1 MTFNNHKGFSYDAE
15 RASAAD
21 GSHPQP
27 IGGWREYAGAQFSL
41 GYYWNFEKVGEY
53 PNDFLRFMVMYA
65 FRWEPWEVPNPPA
78 MVRAGKGQRAPH
90 ATRIRAAAFGL
101 LAAACARRA
110 ARTSPVAGG

>member
-21 GSHPQP
+21 GSHHNLSVVA
-27 IGGWREYAGAQFSL
+27 EYAGAQFSL

-65 FRWEPWEVPNPPA
+65 F
-78 MVRAGKGQRAPH
+78 
-90 ATRIRAAAFGL
+90 
-101 LAAACARRA
+101 
-110 ARTSPVAGG
+110 